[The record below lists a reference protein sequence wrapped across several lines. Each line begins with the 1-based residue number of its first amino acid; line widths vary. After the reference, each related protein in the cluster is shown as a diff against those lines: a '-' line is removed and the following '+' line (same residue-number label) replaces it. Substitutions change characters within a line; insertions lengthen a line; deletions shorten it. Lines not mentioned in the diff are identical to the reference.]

1 MLYKYTG
8 GERTPHYSNHNLP
21 IHASVSR
28 VPFSLGKGARPSPR
42 IDRLTS
48 EGPGLVAEISYSG
61 PCDWTNAASLIRQT
75 SSRERARKKGLGY
88 LLAWLLSEQLRA
100 RASACL
106 CVCI

>member
-1 MLYKYTG
+1 MLYKTTG
-8 GERTPHYSNHNLP
+8 GGRTPHYSNHNLP

-28 VPFSLGKGARPSPR
+28 VPFSLGKGARPSSK

-75 SSRERARKKGLGY
+75 SSRERERKG
-88 LLAWLLSEQLRA
+88 AWLLASLAFVRA
-100 RASACL
+100 ASRACL